1 MDKLLLI
8 DGEFVPAS
16 DGGTRVSTNPAT
28 GEELG
33 SYPLAT
39 KEDVERALDAA
50 QKGKKIWGAMSL
62 AERKA
67 IVLKAADLFEER
79 AEEIA
84 QMITAEMGKPIM
96 QARGE
101 ATEVYSLLRL
111 ACSAAEVHLGQTF
124 PDPAAA
130 DGAVGTLAFTKTEP
144 LGVVVCIGPFN
155 FPVATLTFK
164 TAPALIM
171 GNAIIIKAP
180 SDCPLLIMRYAE
192 IMQEAGFPAG
202 VVQALAGPGSKMGE
216 WLVATP
222 KIDAVTLTGSTG
234 VGSQIYQY
242 SAPYFHRILLEL
254 GGNDPLVITAD
265 ADVDEAVAQ
274 SMCRMANA
282 GQICCITKRFIVD
295 NAIKDVY
302 LEKLAAAVS
311 GIKVGDPAD
320 ASNDMGCMV
329 SERVAK
335 EVEEQVTHTIEQGAK
350 LVCGGSRNGAY
361 YDPTVLDV
369 PADADAASDLEIF
382 GPVWSVIGV
391 DGDEEAV
398 RVANQSIF
406 GLNGGVVAGTLERG
420 IAIASRIESG
430 TVVANGEGSFR
441 SPIHCFGGY
450 KSSGIGR
457 EGIPDLIEEYS
468 QRKTIVVRGLK

>member
-16 DGGTRVSTNPAT
+16 DGALRVSINPAT
-28 GEELG
+28 GTELG
-33 SYPLAT
+33 RYPLAT

-50 QKGKKIWGAMSL
+50 QKGKKAWGGMPF
-62 AERKA
+62 AERKE
-67 IVLKAADLFEER
+67 IILKAADLFEEH
-79 AEEIA
+79 AEELA
-84 QMITAEMGKPIM
+84 QMVTAEMAKPIV

-101 ATEVYSLLRL
+101 VTEVHNLLRL
-111 ACSAAEVHLGQTF
+111 AVSAAEVHLGQTF
-124 PDPAAA
+124 PDP
-130 DGAVGTLAFTKTEP
+130 GARHGAIGDLAFTKTEP
-144 LGVVVCIGPFN
+144 LGVVACIGPFN

-164 TAPALIM
+164 TAPALAM

-180 SDCPLLIMRYAE
+180 SDCPLLILRYAE
-192 IMQEAGFPAG
+192 IMQQAGFPAG
-202 VVQALAGPGSKMGE
+202 VVQALSGPGSKMGE

-234 VGSQIYQY
+234 VGSQIFEY
-242 SAPYFHRILLEL
+242 SAPYFHRMLLEL
-254 GGNDPLVITAD
+254 GGNDPLIITAD

-295 NAIKDVY
+295 NSIKDAY
-302 LEKLAAAVS
+302 LGKLSTAVAA
-311 GIKVGDPAD
+311 IKVGDPAD
-320 ASNDMGCMV
+320 PANEMGCLV
-329 SERVAK
+329 SERAAK
-335 EVEEQVTHTIEQGAK
+335 EVEEQVAHTIEQGAT
-350 LVCGGSRNGAY
+350 LICGGVRNGAFY
-361 YDPTVLDV
+361 APTVLDV
-369 PADADAASDLEIF
+369 PADADAAADLEIF

-391 DGDEEAV
+391 DGDEEAL

-406 GLNGGVVAGTLERG
+406 GLNGGVVAGTLEHG
-420 IAIASRIESG
+420 IAVASRIESG
-430 TVVANGEGSFR
+430 TVCANGEGSFR
-441 SPIHCFGGY
+441 SPLHCFGGY